1 MRISEI
7 LTSAALSEKLNL
19 YISLLMNKAEKN
31 FSINLLPPSKLF
43 CDFSYW
49 SKIFSS
55 DMKTLWEI
63 CDGKPLNSIPA
74 KASDL
79 IFPYLL
85 LALSDYKKM
94 QSNKMQGI
102 GLDCLISLWFD
113 KYSIN
118 KKGYFELIK

>member
-1 MRISEI
+1 M
-7 LTSAALSEKLNL
+7 
-19 YISLLMNKAEKN
+19 LLMSNTEAI
-31 FSINLLPPSKLF
+31 FSINLLPPSKLI
-43 CDFSYW
+43 CDFNHW
-49 SKIFSS
+49 SSIFSS
-55 DMKTLWEI
+55 DMQALWEI

-94 QSNKMQGI
+94 QSNKMRGI
-102 GLDCLISLWFD
+102 GLDCLINLWFD

-118 KKGYFELIK
+118 KNGYFELINNI